1 MKDKIEIPVR
11 INGNNKWIP
20 IEEFANLFES
30 KEISTK
36 GMPLSYPKRVEQFF
50 LKLHTLEEVIQIWRE
65 AYPNVDLDTELKK
78 IKAWLLTNTR
88 TPKKDFKRFI
98 NNWLSKA
105 SENKSRYNYNP
116 GEISEAEAEAR
127 SKKKAEDMRKTLE
140 HYDSIKATPE
150 EIKEILGK

>member
-20 IEEFANLFES
+20 IEEFANLFQI

-50 LKLHTLEEVIQIWRE
+50 SKLHTQEEVIQIWRE
-65 AYPNVDLDTELKK
+65 AYPNVGLDTELKK

-105 SENKSRYNYNP
+105 SENKSKYNYNQ
-116 GEISEAEAEAR
+116 GEISEDEAEAR
-127 SKKKAEDMRKTLE
+127 SRKKEKEMKANLE

>member
-11 INGNNKWIP
+11 INGNNKWVP

>member
-11 INGNNKWIP
+11 INGNNKWVP

-36 GMPLSYPKRVEQFF
+36 GMPLSYPKLVEQFF

-140 HYDSIKATPE
+140 HYDSIKATTA